1 VPVDGHLGD
10 FSAVLSGQVHGD
22 LKHRFAV
29 GLDGGHEI
37 IRVTLDLG
45 FGTHRA
51 LGDREKTDG
60 GLGCDWPD
68 LEQYRGERARHRRA
82 RRSFANREQG
92 AGMLS
97 ADMIEPFG
105 AERKA
110 GYGATFVDHLD
121 FDTGMSRERDR
132 LAQLLSDE
140 VIGHVWGHYEQN

>member
-10 FSAVLSGQVHGD
+10 SGAVLSGRVHSD

-29 GLDGGHEI
+29 GFDRSHET

-51 LGDREKTDG
+51 LGDREKSDG

-68 LEQYRGERARHRRA
+68 LEQYRGERTRYRRTG
-82 RRSFANREQG
+82 RSFANRQQG
-92 AGMLS
+92 AGVLG
-97 ADMIEPFG
+97 ADMIEPVG

-110 GYGATFVDHLD
+110 RYGATFVDHLN
-121 FDTGMSRERDR
+121 FDTGMARERG
-132 LAQLLSDE
+132 LLPNCFLMRS
-140 VIGHVWGHYEQN
+140 